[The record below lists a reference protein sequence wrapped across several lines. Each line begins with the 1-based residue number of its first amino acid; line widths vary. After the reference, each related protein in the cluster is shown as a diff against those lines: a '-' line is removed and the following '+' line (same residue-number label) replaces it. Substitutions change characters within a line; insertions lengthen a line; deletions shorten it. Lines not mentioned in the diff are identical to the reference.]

1 MYHREGKDHEQRAGT
16 ADFGLL
22 QYRRQI
28 YPQQVTLQ
36 YASKRIHQRK

>member
-22 QYRRQI
+22 QHHRQI
-28 YPQQVTLQ
+28 YPQQATL
-36 YASKRIHQRK
+36 